1 MKIRNTETGLV
12 LDLDLEDMD
21 TIRFFIAETVAG
33 FVGDVPPVVST
44 LHRACEDGLE
54 ALIGGPVFP
63 RDAERPEPGQSFKKW
78 FLKRR
83 NKR

>member
-1 MKIRNTETGLV
+1 MKVKHTDEGLV

-21 TIRFFIAETVAG
+21 SIRFFIAETVSG
-33 FVGDVPPVVST
+33 FVGDLPPVVDT
-44 LHRACEDGLE
+44 LHRALEDGIE
-54 ALIGGPVFP
+54 SLIGGPVFP
-63 RDAERPEPGQSFKKW
+63 RDADRPEPGQSFKKW